1 VIPILLIIFCLLI
14 GDRANAQGRSASS
27 PQRGS
32 ISAIQWEEFD
42 LLYEDRFF
50 QIANRGLTHVIVEL
64 NGYQF
69 RLTTNPSELRRGEN
83 VFLIGDTTNIDIRP
97 IMSPTIQN
105 RMRVEARGP
114 AGADADIIVGDS
126 SLIPVVIDTIHF
138 VLNVVPLPQQI
149 ELGQNFPNP
158 FNQQTRIVFRI
169 PQSAYDGV
177 DVNIRVYDLLGQRI
191 RTLVNEKRFPG
202 RADVEW
208 NGTNDDGLAVS
219 SGVYIYRM
227 AVGSKAQSRRLLLLK

>member
-1 VIPILLIIFCLLI
+1 MTTVILIALFL
-14 GDRANAQGRSASS
+14 GGTANAHERSTPSY
-27 PQRGS
+27 QRGT
-32 ISAIQWEEFD
+32 IRGIQWEEFD

-69 RLTTNPSELRRGEN
+69 RLTTNPGELRRGEN
-83 VFLIGDTTNIDIRP
+83 IFLIGDTTNIDIRP
-97 IMSPTIQN
+97 VMSPTIQN
-105 RMRVEARGP
+105 RMRLEARGP

-126 SLIPVVIDTIHF
+126 SLIPVIIDTIHF

-149 ELGQNFPNP
+149 ELRQNFPNP
-158 FNQQTRIVFRI
+158 FNHQTTIEYKI
-169 PQSAYDGV
+169 PQSSYNGV
-177 DVNIRVYDLLGQRI
+177 DVNITIYDLLGQRV

-202 RADVEW
+202 AAAVEW
-208 NGTNDDGLAVS
+208 NGADDQGIVLS

-227 AVGSKAQSRRLLLLK
+227 ITGNRVQSKRLILLK

>member
-1 VIPILLIIFCLLI
+1 MLAVLLTVCLFLA
-14 GDRANAQGRSASS
+14 DRANAQGRSTSLL
-27 PQRGS
+27 QRGT
-32 ISAIQWEEFD
+32 ISGIQWEEFD

-64 NGYQF
+64 NGFQF
-69 RLTTNPSELRRGEN
+69 RLTTNASELRRGQN

-97 IMSPTIQN
+97 VMSPTIQN

-126 SLIPVVIDTIHF
+126 SLIPAIIDTIHF
-138 VLNVVPLPQQI
+138 VLNVVPLPQSI
-149 ELGQNFPNP
+149 ELRQNVPNP
-158 FNQQTRIVFRI
+158 FNQLTRVTYSI
-169 PQSAYDGV
+169 PQSSYDGV
-177 DVNIRVYDLLGQRI
+177 DVNITIYDILGQQV

-208 NGTNDDGLAVS
+208 DGTDDTGAVLS
-219 SGVYIYRM
+219 SGVYLYRM
-227 AVGSKAQSRRLLLLK
+227 AAGSRTQTRRLVMLR